1 MTYKDHGKVAE
12 IFRAHLEDADDIT
25 LPITDEDCHPYDALT
40 ALVDDLAAYMQKDNP
55 RFNRDKFYIGC
66 GIGIV

>member
-12 IFRAHLEDADDIT
+12 IFRAHLENADGIT
-25 LPITDEDCHPYDALT
+25 LPIKDEDCHPYNVLT
-40 ALVDDLAAYMQKDNP
+40 ALVDDYAKYAAKDNP
-55 RFNRDKFYIGC
+55 RFDRDKFYIGC